1 MYHSPKRTSTGGEDG
16 RGTAVT
22 GPYSGSTTLQKR
34 RCFQALL
41 TEKKMTELKKKQK
54 KDIANDEIGQ
64 IYSNAG
70 GIG

>member
-1 MYHSPKRTSTGGEDG
+1 
-16 RGTAVT
+16 
-22 GPYSGSTTLQKR
+22 
-34 RCFQALL
+34 
-41 TEKKMTELKKKQK
+41 MTELKKKQK